1 MNRKDSTPRPSY
13 FEIMARLAETQGG
26 FFYPWKSVVGPDNGE
41 DAYTHQVEQHLSPE
55 IDVLEPGCG
64 HGVDAIRFAPRV
76 RSIVAYDAVQA
87 FVDIAEREAAAKGI
101 GNVTFVTADSSPKR
115 GGRIPAD
122 SGSFDLFISRR
133 GPTNWIL
140 DARRVARP
148 GATLM
153 QLNPM
158 PVPVPDWND
167 ELPEK
172 IRFQAHPDSLPARIG
187 QLLAD
192 AGIAIVDGTLFDVP
206 EEFTDP
212 RELYVML
219 TWQRVLESVPTYEES
234 RATFSRIFER
244 HADGDGR
251 LVIRHRRYLWTARI

>member
-1 MNRKDSTPRPSY
+1 
-13 FEIMARLAETQGG
+13 
-26 FFYPWKSVVGPDNGE
+26 
-41 DAYTHQVEQHLSPE
+41 
-55 IDVLEPGCG
+55 
-64 HGVDAIRFAPRV
+64 
-76 RSIVAYDAVQA
+76 
-87 FVDIAEREAAAKGI
+87 
-101 GNVTFVTADSSPKR
+101 
-115 GGRIPAD
+115 
-122 SGSFDLFISRR
+122 
-133 GPTNWIL
+133 
-140 DARRVARP
+140 
-148 GATLM
+148 M

-158 PVPVPDWND
+158 PVPVPDWNH

-234 RATFSRIFER
+234 RATFSRIFQR
-244 HADGDGR
+244 HANGDGR